1 MAELVTVRE
10 GEATRPVARGT
21 ALAELV
27 PESMR
32 GAVLAAVFNG
42 RPVDLS
48 FRVSEDGT
56 VEWLTFDHPLGRR
69 IFRHSSAHL
78 LAQAVKRRWPTA
90 ELGTGPALE
99 DGFYYDILLP
109 HPLST
114 EDLAAVE
121 ATMREIVAEDLAVER
136 QELSRESARALFAE
150 RGERF
155 KVEIVDRIPPDVPIS
170 VYRQGEFVDLCSG
183 PHVPRT
189 GVLRAVRLT
198 TVSGA
203 YWRGDERQPMLS
215 RIYGTSFPDEEALKA
230 YLDRVEEAKRRDHRR
245 LGPQLGLFVFRDEAP
260 GFAFWLPK
268 GVTLYRN
275 LEAFSRRLQEPL
287 GYQEVSTPWIF
298 RAQLWEQSGHWQH
311 YRENM
316 FVVERDEERLGVK
329 PMNCPGHCLL
339 YAGEIRSYRDLPL
352 KLAEYGPLSRFE
364 RSGTLHGLMRA
375 RGFHQDDAHLFVRPD
390 QIADQIAEVL
400 GLVDAVYGAFDM
412 PVAIELST
420 RPDDFLGDLET
431 WELAEAQL
439 RAALER
445 AGRSYEVRAGE
456 GAFYGPKLDFQVTDA
471 LGRQWQT
478 ATVQLDFQM
487 PRQFD
492 LVYVDAGGQR
502 QRPVMIHRAIFG
514 SLERF
519 IGILVEHFNG
529 WFPLW
534 LAPEPV
540 RVLPLADGE
549 RPYAES
555 VASDLARAGM
565 RATVDA
571 RREKLGYK
579 IRQAQLER
587 VPVALIVGRR
597 EVETGTVAVR
607 WQGEDRGVAPWPAF
621 LEEIRRAARVPGA
634 GVSEEVGEA

>member
-1 MAELVTVRE
+1 MADTVLVRV
-10 GEATRPVARGT
+10 GEATHSIERGT
-21 ALAELV
+21 PLADLV
-27 PESMR
+27 PDPLR
-32 GAVLAAVFNG
+32 GSVLAALFNG
-42 RPVDLS
+42 RPVDLG
-48 FRVSEDGT
+48 FRVGEDGT
-56 VEWLTFDHPLGRR
+56 VDWLTFDHPAGRR

-90 ELGTGPALE
+90 QLGTGPALE
-99 DGFYYDILLP
+99 DGFYYDIRLP
-109 HPLST
+109 EPLT
-114 EDLAAVE
+114 AEDLAAIE
-121 ATMREIVAEDLAVER
+121 ATMRAIVAEDLPVER
-136 QELSRESARALFAE
+136 QELSREEARRLFAE
-150 RGERF
+150 RGEPF
-155 KVEIVDRIPPDVPIS
+155 KVEIVERIPADVPIS

-215 RIYGTSFPDEEALKA
+215 RIYGTSFPDEAQLTA
-230 YLDRVEEAKRRDHRR
+230 YLERVEEAKRRDHRR
-245 LGPQLGLFVFRDEAP
+245 LGPQMGLFVFRDEAP
-260 GFAFWLPK
+260 GFTFWLPK
-268 GVTLYRN
+268 GVTLYRK

-298 RAQLWEQSGHWQH
+298 RASLWETSGHWQH
-311 YRENM
+311 YRDNM
-316 FVVERDEERLGVK
+316 FVVERDDERLGVK

-339 YAGEIRSYRDLPL
+339 YAGETRSYRDLPL

-400 GLVDAVYGAFDM
+400 GLVDAVYGALDM

-420 RPDDFLGDLET
+420 RPEDYLGDLET
-431 WELAEAQL
+431 WDVAEAQL
-439 RAALER
+439 KAALER
-445 AGRSYEVRAGE
+445 SGRPYAVRPGE
-456 GAFYGPKLDFQVTDA
+456 GAFYGPKLDFHVTDA

-492 LVYVDAGGQR
+492 LVYVDAAGQR
-502 QRPVMIHRAIFG
+502 QRPVMIHRAVFG

-540 RVLPLADGE
+540 RVLPLADDE
-549 RPYAES
+549 RPYAEA
-555 VASDLARAGM
+555 VARDLRQAGVT
-565 RATVDA
+565 ATVDG

-587 VPVALIVGRR
+587 VPVALVIGRR
-597 EVETGTVAVR
+597 EVEAHTVAVR
-607 WQGEDRGVAPWPAF
+607 WQGEDRGTQPWPAY
-621 LEEIRRAARVPGA
+621 LETIRQQAMAPGQA
-634 GVSEEVGEA
+634 EGDAP